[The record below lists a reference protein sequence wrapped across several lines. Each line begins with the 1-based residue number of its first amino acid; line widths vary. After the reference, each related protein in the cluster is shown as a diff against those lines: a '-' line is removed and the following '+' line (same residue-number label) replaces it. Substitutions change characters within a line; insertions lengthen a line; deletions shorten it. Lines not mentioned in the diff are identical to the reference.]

1 MRGMRL
7 CCLLFPFA
15 LASRAQEMVEFQKKI
30 SDFTL
35 PNGLHFLVLEQ
46 HDSPVIAFHTWIRV
60 GSVDDPA
67 GQTGLTHMFEHVA
80 LKGSENLG
88 TRNWTE
94 EKKALDAVEEA
105 LNKADAEARKGQK
118 ADRIRVDGLR
128 SQAGQA
134 AEIAQRYAG
143 SGEFRRYLDENGA
156 INLRV
161 SANVA
166 YTESSY
172 SLPSN
177 RAELWYFVESQNF
190 SHPVYREFY
199 SERSA
204 MMEEYRQRVEGTP
217 QARLMSELLA
227 TAFKAH
233 PYRNPPGGWLSD
245 VANLRRSEAL
255 EFFERYYVPGNITV
269 AIVGDITP
277 VEAKRLADKYFGSI
291 PAKPLPPRVMT
302 QEPQQIGPKTVVV
315 ELQGQ
320 PMTMIGYKRPNQF
333 DKDDMAMDLIQ
344 VLFSQGRSGLLYS
357 DLVTEKRVAQ
367 QAQAVA
373 TNPDGSFPN
382 LFTFFLVPAQ
392 GHSVEDVQRA
402 LEELLRRFEATP
414 LDPQMVARAKLLA
427 RANMIRRISNNED
440 LAGLLALHAGSYG
453 DWRRLFTQLDEL
465 AKLTPGDLQRAAS
478 RYFVP
483 TGRTTVYSVLPGQ
496 SDAPKPAERRT
507 GGLQ

>member
-15 LASRAQEMVEFQKKI
+15 LGLRAQEMVEFQKKI

-46 HDSPVIAFHTWIRV
+46 HDSPVIAFHSWIRV

-105 LNKADAEARKGQK
+105 LNKADAEARKGPK

-190 SHPVYREFY
+190 SRE
-199 SERSA
+199 
-204 MMEEYRQRVEGTP
+204 V
-217 QARLMSELLA
+217 QAR
-227 TAFKAH
+227 
-233 PYRNPPGGWLSD
+233 G
-245 VANLRRSEAL
+245 
-255 EFFERYYVPGNITV
+255 
-269 AIVGDITP
+269 VG
-277 VEAKRLADKYFGSI
+277 R
-291 PAKPLPPRVMT
+291 
-302 QEPQQIGPKTVVV
+302 
-315 ELQGQ
+315 
-320 PMTMIGYKRPNQF
+320 
-333 DKDDMAMDLIQ
+333 
-344 VLFSQGRSGLLYS
+344 
-357 DLVTEKRVAQ
+357 
-367 QAQAVA
+367 
-373 TNPDGSFPN
+373 
-382 LFTFFLVPAQ
+382 
-392 GHSVEDVQRA
+392 
-402 LEELLRRFEATP
+402 
-414 LDPQMVARAKLLA
+414 
-427 RANMIRRISNNED
+427 
-440 LAGLLALHAGSYG
+440 
-453 DWRRLFTQLDEL
+453 
-465 AKLTPGDLQRAAS
+465 
-478 RYFVP
+478 
-483 TGRTTVYSVLPGQ
+483 
-496 SDAPKPAERRT
+496 
-507 GGLQ
+507 